1 MSTVYRMAWRNL
13 GRNAK
18 RSRVTGLGLAL
29 ALALCMATLALMD
42 GLSQELIQGT
52 TEGEVGHI
60 QIHEPHY
67 LDSRALRRSVSAD
80 AQALAALRSAEGVQG
95 VSARLYAFA
104 YLSHG
109 SRSSGVQLLGIDPEQ
124 EAAVTVLHRKRSSG
138 EWLSA
143 EATPWRQAQ
152 ALSEAQ
158 QAADQA
164 LTEAAIAE
172 AFARLEGRAS
182 STATPTPAPSPTA
195 TSGADASLALAEQL
209 APGPSRRPGVVLGA
223 KLAANLGLSADPE
236 GRWGQVLELLVEGAH
251 GVQSHLEL
259 EVRGVLQT
267 GLDHQDRSRLLLHL
281 SDLQHM
287 LQLPDQAHEI
297 ALRLTDPGQ
306 ADARAAALQA
316 QLGEGQQV
324 QSWSQLRPDVLALIA
339 ANRAL
344 MGTLVFIVFLIAG
357 VGVLNTMLVSVME
370 RQRELSLLKALGLP
384 PSKVLLLVMAETVLL
399 CLAGGLVGLTAGAA
413 LVGWL
418 QVHGLDVSR
427 FGEFS
432 LSGVGMA
439 PVLRAQLSAA
449 GAALP
454 LAMLVLISVVSA
466 LVPALWAA
474 RLAPAAGMRAQ

>member
-60 QIHEPHY
+60 QIHEPRY
-67 LDSRALRRSVSAD
+67 LDSRALRRSVPAD

-109 SRSSGVQLLGIDPEQ
+109 SRSSGVQLMGIDPEQ

-152 ALSEAQ
+152 ALSETQ

-164 LTEAAIAE
+164 LTDAAIAE
-172 AFARLEGRAS
+172 AFARLEGRATS
-182 STATPTPAPSPTA
+182 AGTATPST
-195 TSGADASLALAEQL
+195 DASLALAEQL

-259 EVRGVLQT
+259 EVRGVMQT

-370 RQRELSLLKALGLP
+370 RQRELSLLKALGLAP
-384 PSKVLLLVMAETVLL
+384 RKVLLLVMAETVLL

-413 LVGWL
+413 LVAWL
-418 QVHGLDVSR
+418 QIHGLDVSR

-454 LAMLVLISVVSA
+454 LVMLVLISVVSA